1 MKRILLTGMAGTGK
15 SSVVLE
21 LVARGHTAVDV
32 DEPDWSEAR
41 LDDGEWVW
49 REDRVQSLL
58 STADAEVLF
67 VSGCASNQVK
77 FYRQFDH
84 IILLSAPQEVVVER
98 LANRSNNSFG
108 KRPEELA
115 QVLGDLRDTEP
126 KLRRVAGSEI
136 DTTAPLSE
144 VVDAVLRIARVGA

>member
-1 MKRILLTGMAGTGK
+1 MKRILLTGMPGTGK

-21 LVARGHTAVDV
+21 LVARGYRAVDI
-32 DEPDWSEAR
+32 DEPGWSEER
-41 LDDGEWVW
+41 VDGEWVW

-58 STADAEVLF
+58 STEDAHVLF

-84 IILLSAPQEVVVER
+84 IILLSAPAEVIVER
-98 LANRSNNSFG
+98 LLDRSNNPFG

-115 QVLGDLRDTEP
+115 QVLGDLRETEP
-126 KLRRVAGSEI
+126 KLQRVAGSEI

-144 VVDAVLRIARVGA
+144 VVEAVLRIAGVEG